1 MTVATAA
8 AAAVLLV
15 FICFHCFV
23 NLADEASPAA
33 VLLHTD
39 THALALQCTIELVD
53 LNSDQSSSLITFDS
67 SELLSDLIP
76 SVANAHT
83 CTQLIKKLCLARHRQ
98 CVVRIIIIISTTH
111 PPFTICPSSAPQ
123 STTTAHTSHSIR
135 FHIQFT
141 GALSLFLSPSL

>member
-8 AAAVLLV
+8 AAAVLLL

-23 NLADEASPAA
+23 NLADKASPAA
-33 VLLHTD
+33 VLLY

-83 CTQLIKKLCLARHRQ
+83 LAHN
-98 CVVRIIIIISTTH
+98 
-111 PPFTICPSSAPQ
+111 
-123 STTTAHTSHSIR
+123 
-135 FHIQFT
+135 
-141 GALSLFLSPSL
+141 